1 MTTPVWTTTTGKL
14 GAINEREFYSQQLE
28 ANTTDSSA
36 VTYSVIA
43 GSLPPG
49 IQLTSNGLLQG
60 VPFEVAKRTLYTF
73 VVRASDGTN
82 ITDRT
87 FKLDIKGADAPTFT
101 TPSGRL
107 QLDDSTSTGIYWVL
121 DGSEI
126 GMQLEATDTDTATGQ
141 TLVYDKVSG
150 DLPPGVTMSTGGM
163 LSGIVQLTDDERYG
177 PIGGFAGGDDYDDV
191 VYDKTVYSKSRS
203 LNYDF
208 IVRVSDGA
216 SYTEQN
222 NSIFVYTAD
231 YFKVDNDRITID
243 ADELEGVP
251 LLMSAS
257 GARRPIFKTESD
269 LGTFRHDNSVLIMI
283 DVEDFDALQSD
294 LEYTITDGS
303 LPTGLQI
310 DLNKGEIHGTL
321 GTQAAVETDYTFTIR
336 ARRVV
341 ATGVNVYTDQ
351 QFTMKVIGDVGIGIA
366 FTTDANLDN
375 ITAGVPTLLSIEAVA
390 DNTDRVLSYSVTSGS
405 LPTGIT
411 LSQTGNLLGTTDLS
425 EFTNLDA
432 NTITFDSNTTSFDRN
447 YTFTITVS
455 DQYQSAATSKEFN
468 VTVKLPYGVEY
479 GNMTGHSTSRIDE
492 NLFYQ
497 IAQDPNINNPDYIFR
512 PEDTNFGMKQSPQM
526 LLIAGLEAQTLTTLQ
541 QQMEQNHAPKTLYFG
556 DLKTAVAKENGVIKY
571 EVVYLEMKDPLVNNS
586 GTAVATS
593 ITLRSA
599 VAKPMLGPMADG
611 NRITTDRSYYEVT
624 TDGGLSFSISGSKV
638 RYADQLSADLGTFT
652 TLYPNA
658 IENMR
663 SRMKSLGQKEW
674 VHLPLWMRTAQTSDG
689 VPLGYIMAV
698 PICYCKPGNSALI
711 KKRIS
716 DKSITFKNI
725 QFTINKYQIG
735 NSLVSPATFDGDGST
750 LVFELNEIVHDED
763 IKVRKNS
770 VEVFVG
776 DNVTADNNISPT
788 YIAADTTIRSA
799 DFENE
804 VSLSHDSTNKK
815 TTITFTNAPTDGT
828 KIRVERQGDKY
839 LAFRNKG
846 AN

>member
-28 ANTTDSSA
+28 ANTSDSSA

-126 GMQLEATDTDTATGQ
+126 NMQLEAVDTDTATGQ
-141 TLVYDKVSG
+141 TLVYDKISG

-177 PIGGFAGGDDYDDV
+177 PIGGFAGGDAYDDV

-310 DLNKGEIHGTL
+310 DVNKGEIHGTL

-341 ATGVNVYTDQ
+341 ATGVNVYTDK
-351 QFTMKVIGDVGIGIA
+351 QFTMKVIGDIGIGIA

-375 ITAGVPTLLSIEAVA
+375 LIAGVPTLLSIEAVA
-390 DNTDRVLSYSVTSGS
+390 ENTNRVLSYSVTSGS

-411 LSQTGNLLGTTDLS
+411 LSQTGNLIGTVDLS

-479 GNMTGHSTSRIDE
+479 GNMSGHSTSRIDE

-497 IAQDPNINNPDYIFR
+497 IAQDPNINHPDYIFR

-541 QQMEQNHAPKTLYFG
+541 QQMEYNHAPKTLYFG
-556 DLKTAVAKENGVIKY
+556 DLKTAVAKENGVVKY

-593 ITLRSA
+593 ITLRNSIS
-599 VAKPMLGPMADG
+599 KPMLGPMADG
-611 NRITTDRSYYEVT
+611 NRITTDRNYYEIT

-658 IENMR
+658 VANMR
-663 SRMKSLGQKEW
+663 SQMKSLGHKEW

-725 QFTINKYQIG
+725 QFTINKYQVG

-750 LVFELNEIVHDED
+750 LAFELNEIVHDQD

-776 DNVTADNNISPT
+776 DNITADNNISPT

-804 VSLSHDSTNKK
+804 ISLSHDTTNKK

>member
-28 ANTTDSSA
+28 ANTSDSSA

-126 GMQLEATDTDTATGQ
+126 NMQLEATDTDTATGQ

-257 GARRPIFKTESD
+257 GARRPIFKTGSD

-310 DLNKGEIHGTL
+310 DVNKGEIHGTL

-341 ATGVNVYTDQ
+341 ATGVNVYTDK

-390 DNTDRVLSYSVTSGS
+390 DNTDRVLSYSITSGS

-411 LSQTGNLLGTTDLS
+411 LSQTGNLLGTADLS

>member
-28 ANTTDSSA
+28 ANTSDSSA

-126 GMQLEATDTDTATGQ
+126 NMQLEAVDTDTATGQ
-141 TLVYDKVSG
+141 TLVYDKISG

-310 DLNKGEIHGTL
+310 DVNKGEIHGTL

-341 ATGVNVYTDQ
+341 ATGVNVYTDK

-375 ITAGVPTLLSIEAVA
+375 LIAGVPTLLSIEAVA
-390 DNTDRVLSYSVTSGS
+390 DNTDRVLSYSITSGS

-411 LSQTGNLLGTTDLS
+411 LSQTGNLIGTVDLS

-497 IAQDPNINNPDYIFR
+497 IAQDPNINSPDYIFR

-593 ITLRSA
+593 ITLRNSIS
-599 VAKPMLGPMADG
+599 KPMLGPMADG
-611 NRITTDRSYYEVT
+611 SRITTDRNYYEIT

-638 RYADQLSADLGTFT
+638 RYANQLSADLGTFT

-663 SRMKSLGQKEW
+663 SQMKSLGQKEW

-725 QFTINKYQIG
+725 QFTINKYQVG

-750 LVFELNEIVHDED
+750 LAFELNEIVHDQD

-804 VSLSHDSTNKK
+804 VSSSHDPTNKK

>member
-28 ANTTDSSA
+28 ANTSDSSA

-126 GMQLEATDTDTATGQ
+126 NMQLEAVDTDTATGQ
-141 TLVYDKVSG
+141 TLVYDKISG

-177 PIGGFAGGDDYDDV
+177 PIGGFAGGDAYDDV

-310 DLNKGEIHGTL
+310 DVNKGEIHGTL

-341 ATGVNVYTDQ
+341 ATGVNVYTDK
-351 QFTMKVIGDVGIGIA
+351 QFTMKVIGDIGIGIA

-375 ITAGVPTLLSIEAVA
+375 LIAGVPTLLSIEAIA
-390 DNTDRVLSYSVTSGS
+390 ENTNRVLSYSVTSGS

-411 LSQTGNLLGTTDLS
+411 LSQTGNLIGTVDLS
-425 EFTNLDA
+425 E
-432 NTITFDSNTTSFDRN
+432 
-447 YTFTITVS
+447 Y
-455 DQYQSAATSKEFN
+455 
-468 VTVKLPYGVEY
+468 
-479 GNMTGHSTSRIDE
+479 
-492 NLFYQ
+492 
-497 IAQDPNINNPDYIFR
+497 
-512 PEDTNFGMKQSPQM
+512 
-526 LLIAGLEAQTLTTLQ
+526 
-541 QQMEQNHAPKTLYFG
+541 
-556 DLKTAVAKENGVIKY
+556 
-571 EVVYLEMKDPLVNNS
+571 
-586 GTAVATS
+586 
-593 ITLRSA
+593 
-599 VAKPMLGPMADG
+599 
-611 NRITTDRSYYEVT
+611 NR
-624 TDGGLSFSISGSKV
+624 
-638 RYADQLSADLGTFT
+638 
-652 TLYPNA
+652 
-658 IENMR
+658 
-663 SRMKSLGQKEW
+663 
-674 VHLPLWMRTAQTSDG
+674 
-689 VPLGYIMAV
+689 
-698 PICYCKPGNSALI
+698 
-711 KKRIS
+711 
-716 DKSITFKNI
+716 
-725 QFTINKYQIG
+725 
-735 NSLVSPATFDGDGST
+735 
-750 LVFELNEIVHDED
+750 
-763 IKVRKNS
+763 
-770 VEVFVG
+770 
-776 DNVTADNNISPT
+776 
-788 YIAADTTIRSA
+788 
-799 DFENE
+799 
-804 VSLSHDSTNKK
+804 
-815 TTITFTNAPTDGT
+815 
-828 KIRVERQGDKY
+828 
-839 LAFRNKG
+839 
-846 AN
+846 

>member
-1 MTTPVWTTTTGKL
+1 MVTPVWTTTTGKL
-14 GAINEREFYSQQLE
+14 GAINEREFYSKQLD
-28 ANTTDSSA
+28 ATSA
-36 VTYSVIA
+36 ITYSVIA

-87 FKLDIKGADAPTFT
+87 FKLDILGADAPTFT
-101 TPSGRL
+101 TPSGQL
-107 QLDDSTSTGIYWVL
+107 QLDDSTSVGIYWVL
-121 DGSEI
+121 DGASI
-126 GMQLEATDTDTATGQ
+126 DMQLVAVDTDTATGQ
-141 TLVYDKVSG
+141 TLVYDLVSG
-150 DLPPGVTMSTGGM
+150 SLPPGVTMSSGG
-163 LSGIVQLTDDERYG
+163 LISGIVQLTDDERYG

-191 VYDKTVYSKSRS
+191 VYDQTVYSKSRS

-216 SYTEQN
+216 SYVEQN

-231 YFKVDNDRITID
+231 YFRVDNDRITID
-243 ADELEGVP
+243 ATETEGVP

-257 GARRPIFKTESD
+257 AARRPIFNTASD
-269 LGTFRHDNSVLIMI
+269 LGTFRHDNSVIIII

-294 LEYTITDGS
+294 LEYTIAAGA
-303 LPTGLQI
+303 LPSGLQI
-310 DLNKGEIHGTL
+310 DVNKGEIHGTL

-341 ATGVNVYTDQ
+341 ATGVNVYTDK
-351 QFTMKVIGDVGIGIA
+351 QFTMKVIGDIGIGIA

-390 DNTDRVLSYSVTSGS
+390 DNTDRVLSYSKTSGS

-411 LSQTGNLLGTTDLS
+411 LSPTGNLIGTVDLS

-432 NTITFDSNTTSFDRN
+432 NAITFDSNTTSFDRK
-447 YTFTITVS
+447 YTFTINVS

-497 IAQDPNINNPDYIFR
+497 ISQDPNINHSDYIFR
-512 PEDTNFGMKQSPQM
+512 PEDTNFGMNQSPQM
-526 LLIAGLEAQTLTTLQ
+526 LLIAGLEAQTLTILQ
-541 QQMEQNHAPKTLYFG
+541 QQMEYNHAPKTLYFG

-593 ITLRSA
+593 ITLRNDI
-599 VAKPMLGPMADG
+599 AKPMLGPMADG
-611 NRITTDRSYYEVT
+611 SRITTDRSYYEVT

-638 RYADQLSADLGTFT
+638 RYASQLSTDLGTFT

-663 SRMKSLGQKEW
+663 SQMKSLGQKEW
-674 VHLPLWMRTAQTSDG
+674 VHLPLWMRTAQTSNG
-689 VPLGYIMAV
+689 VPLGYVMAV
-698 PICYCKPGNSALI
+698 PICYCKPGKSALI

-716 DKSITFKNI
+716 DKSINFKNI
-725 QFTINKYQIG
+725 QFTINKYQVG

-750 LVFELNEIVHDED
+750 LIFELNEIVHDQD

-776 DNVTADNNISPT
+776 DNITADNNISPT

-804 VSLSHDSTNKK
+804 ISLSHDSDNGK
-815 TTITFTNAPTDGT
+815 TTITFTNAPTNGT